1 MTKNH
6 SHYLDLAFQLAE
18 KNLGQTGLNPSV
30 GTIVV
35 KNDTVISTGITSV
48 NGRPHSEFNALNK
61 LKNCSGAS
69 LYVTLEPCTHHG
81 KTPPCVNMIVKK
93 KIKNVYYAFNDPD
106 LRTFQKAKKFLKTK
120 GIKSKLIRSK
130 KYSKFYKGY
139 FLNKKKQIPL
149 VNAKIAI
156 SKDYLTV
163 NKKKKWITNNASR
176 KIVHFLRNKYDSIL
190 STSKSINADNSLLNC
205 RIEGLNNSKPDLFI
219 IDLGLKL
226 KKRLLLNN
234 LLKNRKTY
242 LIISKKQA
250 NKTMHYVKKG
260 FKIIIID
267 SLKNRD
273 DLNTLLKKIYKMG
286 YSRILVEAGLN
297 FLNYLLKNKMLNEIY
312 IFKSDLKLGKAGKN
326 YDTPKYLK
334 KLSPKLLKLNLYNDK
349 LYRREF

>member
-1 MTKNH
+1 MTTNH

-18 KNLGQTGLNPSV
+18 KNLGQTGLNPCV
-30 GTIVV
+30 GTVVV
-35 KNDTVISTGITSV
+35 KNDTVISTGVTSV

-61 LKNCSGAS
+61 LRNCSGAS

-81 KTPPCVNMIVKK
+81 KTPPCVNIIVKK

-106 LRTFQKAKKFLKTK
+106 LRTFKKAKKFLNTK

-156 SKDYLTV
+156 SKDYLTI
-163 NKKKKWITNNASR
+163 NKKNKWVTNNASR

-205 RIEGLNNSKPDLFI
+205 RIEGLNNNKPDLFI
-219 IDLGLKL
+219 IDLDLKL

-234 LLKNRKTY
+234 LLKKRKTY
-242 LIISKKQA
+242 LITSKKHTK
-250 NKTMHYVKKG
+250 KTMHYVKKG
-260 FKIIIID
+260 FKIILID
-267 SLKNRD
+267 SLKNKD
-273 DLNTLLKKIYKMG
+273 DLKTLFKKIYKMG
-286 YSRILVEAGLN
+286 YSRILVETGLN

-312 IFKSDLKLGKAGKN
+312 IFKSNLKLGKNGKN

-334 KLSPKLLKLNLYNDK
+334 KLSPKLLKLNLNNDK